1 MAEETITGEITK
13 AIGSEASP
21 LLTEIEKGAVRK
33 FAEAVGDS
41 NPLWRDDDYAR
52 NTPHGGII
60 APPSFLCTAGIG
72 FTGRVQFELPVK
84 RLLVIADDLEFLQ
97 PVRVGDVITCSQ
109 KLADIQERE
118 GKKGKQFLVV
128 YENVFTNQDGVVV
141 AKGQATY
148 LRY

>member
-1 MAEETITGEITK
+1 M
-13 AIGSEASP
+13 
-21 LLTEIEKGAVRK
+21 
-33 FAEAVGDS
+33 GDS
-41 NPLWRDDDYAR
+41 NPLWQNEDYAR
-52 NTPHGGII
+52 NTPYGGII

-118 GKKGKQFLVV
+118 GRKGKQFLVV
-128 YENVFTNQDGVVV
+128 YENVFTNQEGVVV
-141 AKGQATY
+141 AKGRATY